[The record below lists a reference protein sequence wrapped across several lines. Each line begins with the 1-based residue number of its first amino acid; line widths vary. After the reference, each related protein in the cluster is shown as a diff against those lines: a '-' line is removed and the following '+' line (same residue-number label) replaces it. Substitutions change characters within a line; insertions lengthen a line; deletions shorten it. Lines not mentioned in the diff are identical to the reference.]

1 MSASIWFLSA
11 LLVLSGPDGGDSP
24 GRRSSNQFQLEYT
37 QVTLTADGRV
47 NVAAQEAGLITEIS
61 VIEGSEVKAGD
72 KIAQINDSKAQAAR
86 KVAMAEHEVA
96 LAEAENDISV
106 RYARAAAKVAEYDY
120 SAHYEANQR
129 AKKAVPDVE
138 LKKLWMTAEKGR
150 LETEKAQ
157 LELDVAKL
165 TAKAKEASVEAA
177 DDDIHRRRV
186 FSHIDAVVVEI
197 DKHVGEWVNP
207 GDRIMRIVRMNKVR
221 VEGSLPI
228 AVVSQTQLVD
238 RPVTVETTISGNRSV
253 QFKGKIV
260 FVAPELDPSGKY
272 YKVVAEVENREE
284 RGAWLLLPG
293 MSPTVTVDAG
303 IAAEKPKTGRR

>member
-11 LLVLSGPDGGDSP
+11 LLVLSGPDGGESP
-24 GRRSSNQFQLEYT
+24 GRRASNQFQLEYT
-37 QVTLTADGRV
+37 QVTLIDRI
-47 NVAAQEAGLITEIS
+47 NVAAQEAGLITEIA
-61 VIEGSEVKAGD
+61 VREGAEIKAGD
-72 KIAQINDSKAQAAR
+72 KIAQINDSKAQAAK
-86 KVAMAEHEVA
+86 KVAQAEHEVA
-96 LAEAENDISV
+96 LAEATNDISV
-106 RYARAAAKVAEYDY
+106 RYAAASAQVAKYDY
-120 SAHYEANQR
+120 KAHYDANR
-129 AKKAVPDVE
+129 KAPGSTPAAE
-138 LKKLWMTAEKGR
+138 MKKLELQWQKGE

-228 AVVSQTQLVD
+228 ALVSPTQAVD

-253 QFKGKIV
+253 QFTGKIV

>member
-11 LLVLSGPDGGDSP
+11 LLVLSGPDGGESP
-24 GRRSSNQFQLEYT
+24 GRRTNNQFELELP
-37 QVTLTADGRV
+37 QVTLIDRV
-47 NVAAQEAGLITEIS
+47 NVAAQEAGLITEIA
-61 VIEGSEVKAGD
+61 VHEGAEIKVGD
-72 KIAQINDSKAQAAR
+72 KIAQINDSKALAAK
-86 KVAMAEHEVA
+86 KVAQAEHEVA
-96 LAEAENDISV
+96 LAEATNDISV
-106 RYARAAAKVAEYDY
+106 RFAHAGAEVAKYDFLAHEAA
-120 SAHYEANQR
+120 N
-129 AKKAVPDVE
+129 KKARGSTPE
-138 LKKLWMTAEKGR
+138 AEMKKLLLQWKKGE

-157 LELDVAKL
+157 LELDVAGL

-186 FSHIDAVVVEI
+186 FSPIDAVVVEI

-221 VEGSLPI
+221 VEGLLPI
-228 AVVSQTQLVD
+228 ALVSQTQVVD
-238 RPVTVETTISGNRSV
+238 RPVTVETTISGNRNV
-253 QFKGKIV
+253 QFNGKIV

-272 YKVVAEVENREE
+272 YKVVAEVENRED

-303 IAAEKPKTGRR
+303 IAAERTKTPRR

>member
-11 LLVLSGPDGGDSP
+11 LLVLSGPDGGESP

-37 QVTLTADGRV
+37 QVTLIDRI
-47 NVAAQEAGLITEIS
+47 NVAAQEAGLITDIA
-61 VIEGSEVKAGD
+61 VREGSEIKAGD
-72 KIAQINDSKAQAAR
+72 KIAQINDSKAQAAK
-86 KVAMAEHEVA
+86 KVAQAEHEVA
-96 LAEAENDISV
+96 QAEATNDISV
-106 RYARAAAKVAEYDY
+106 RYADAAAQVAKYDY
-120 SAHYEANQR
+120 IAHDAAN
-129 AKKAVPDVE
+129 KKARGSTPE
-138 LKKLWMTAEKGR
+138 AEMKKLLLQWKKGE

-186 FSHIDAVVVEI
+186 FSPIDAVVVEV
-197 DKHVGEWVNP
+197 DKHAGEWVNP

-228 AVVSQTQLVD
+228 ALVSPTQVVD
-238 RPVTVETTISGNRSV
+238 RPVTVETTISGNRTI
-253 QFKGKIV
+253 QFTGKIV
-260 FVAPELDPSGKY
+260 FVAPELDPSGKR

-303 IAAEKPKTGRR
+303 IAADRPKTPRR

>member
-11 LLVLSGPDGGDSP
+11 LLVLSGPDGGESP
-24 GRRSSNQFQLEYT
+24 GRRSSSQFQLEYT
-37 QVTLTADGRV
+37 QVTLIDRI
-47 NVAAQEAGLITEIS
+47 NVAAQEAGLLTEIA
-61 VIEGSEVKAGD
+61 VREGAEIKAGD
-72 KIAQINDSKAQAAR
+72 KIAQINDSKAQAAK
-86 KVAMAEHEVA
+86 KVAQAEHDVA

-106 RYARAAAKVAEYDY
+106 RYAAASAQVAEYDFR
-120 SAHYEANQR
+120 AHYDANRKAPGSTPEA
-129 AKKAVPDVE
+129 E
-138 LKKLWMTAEKGR
+138 MKKLQLQWKKGV

-165 TAKAKEASVEAA
+165 TARAKEASVEAA

-186 FSHIDAVVVEI
+186 ISPIDAVVVEV

-228 AVVSQTQLVD
+228 ALVSPTQVVD
-238 RPVTVETTISGNRSV
+238 RPVSVETTISGNRNV
-253 QFKGKIV
+253 QFTGKIV

-272 YKVVAEVENREE
+272 YRVVAEVENREE

-293 MSPTVTVDAG
+293 MSPIVTVDAG
-303 IAAEKPKTGRR
+303 LAAEQPKTGRR